1 METSYIVLAVVVI
14 ALSYVGATY
23 NKLVGLRVRK
33 NEAWSDITVQMK
45 RRYDLIPNLVEIV
58 KGYASHEKG
67 TLEAVISARNA
78 AVSNDGNPA
87 EQAGSENILS
97 GALRQIFAL
106 SEAYP
111 ELKANTNFNDL
122 SQKLHQIEDHIQKA
136 RRFYNGNVR
145 LLNVAV
151 QEFPSNIVAGWF
163 NFSRVEFFELDEGE
177 AEAVAQAPKVSF

>member
-1 METSYIVLAVVVI
+1 METSYFVVAAMVI
-14 ALSYVGATY
+14 AASYVGATY

-58 KGYASHEKG
+58 KGYAGHEKG
-67 TLEAVISARNA
+67 TLEAVISARNS
-78 AVSNDGNPA
+78 AVSNTGNPA

-122 SQKLHQIEDHIQKA
+122 SQKLAQIEDHIQKA

-145 LLNVAV
+145 LLNVTV

-163 NFSRVEFFELDEGE
+163 NFTRAEFFELDEGE
-177 AEAVAQAPKVSF
+177 AEAVAEAPKVSF